1 MATRHRPQTYV
12 PPSLV
17 APVAFALRS
26 RSGPT
31 ARVGAMIR
39 NSGIR
44 LSSAVALALAT
55 LAAVAAPASAAF
67 PGDNGL
73 IAFTSDRDGNG
84 DVYTMAGDGSAQ
96 TRLTNTGAHA
106 AAWSPDGTQL
116 AFSRVASISTM
127 ASDGSAQAALTNSDD
142 HDPAWSP
149 DGTRIAFARLQDG
162 NFEIYTMA
170 RDAPALTRVTDNN
183 AAYDIEPAWSPDG
196 TRIAFSSVRDSSP
209 RDGNY
214 EIYTIAVDGSGLT
227 RLTNN
232 ATRDNAPA
240 WSPDGTKLA
249 YSSFRDGNE
258 EIYTIAS
265 DGSAQTRLTNNAT
278 DDYAPAWSPDGTR
291 IAFTGRRD
299 GNFEIY
305 TMASDGSATTRLTNN
320 VAFDGYPDWQPVAPR
335 QVPPP
340 APLVSPSG
348 SGTPPPRGAGA
359 GARVPTASRFS
370 STRRDFCV
378 GRNCP
383 RSRRGTV
390 LRFTLSA
397 AARVEFAFERRLT
410 GRRADGRC
418 GRPTRHNRRGRRC
431 SYYANAGSFSQPA
444 TAGTNSVAFT
454 GRIAGRALR
463 SGSYRLTLTPIGV
476 GGARSTTQRIRF
488 TVFPPPRARP
498 DR

>member
-1 MATRHRPQTYV
+1 MATRHRIR
-12 PPSLV
+12 
-17 APVAFALRS
+17 FAS
-26 RSGPT
+26 T
-31 ARVGAMIR
+31 
-39 NSGIR
+39 
-44 LSSAVALALAT
+44 VALGLAT

-84 DVYTMAGDGSAQ
+84 DIYTMAGDGSAQ

-106 AAWSPDGTQL
+106 AAWSPDGTRL
-116 AFSRVASISTM
+116 AFSGVASISTM
-127 ASDGSAQAALTNSDD
+127 ASDGSAQVGLTNSDD

-162 NFEIYTMA
+162 NFEIYTIA

-183 AAYDIEPAWSPDG
+183 AAWDIEPAWSPDG
-196 TRIAFSSVRDSSP
+196 TRIAFSSLRDSSP

-232 ATRDNAPA
+232 ATRDHAPV
-240 WSPDGTKLA
+240 WSPDGTRLA
-249 YSSFRDGNE
+249 YASYRDGQD
-258 EIYTIAS
+258 EIYTMAR

-278 DDYAPAWSPDGTR
+278 DDFAAAWSPDGTR

-320 VAFDGYPDWQPVAPR
+320 AAFDGYPDWQPVARR

-340 APLVSPSG
+340 APPVSPSG
-348 SGTPPPRGAGA
+348 GGTPPPRGAV
-359 GARVPTASRFS
+359 ARVPTASRFS
-370 STRRDFCV
+370 LTRPDFCV

-397 AARVEFAFERRLT
+397 AGRVEFAFERRLT

-418 GRPTRHNRRGRRC
+418 GRPTAHNRGGRRC
-431 SYYANAGSFSQPA
+431 SYYANAGSFSQRA
-444 TAGTNSVAFT
+444 TAGANSVAFT
-454 GRIAGRALR
+454 GRVAGRALR
-463 SGSYRLTLTPIGV
+463 PGSYRLTLTAISAA
-476 GGARSTTQRIRF
+476 GARSTTQRIHF
-488 TVFPPPRARP
+488 TVSPSPRARP